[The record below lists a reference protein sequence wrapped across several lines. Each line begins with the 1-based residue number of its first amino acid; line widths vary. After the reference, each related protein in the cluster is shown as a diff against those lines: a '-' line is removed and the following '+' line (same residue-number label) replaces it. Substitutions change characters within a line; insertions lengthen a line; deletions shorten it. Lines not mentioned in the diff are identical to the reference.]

1 PDHHAALHGRV
12 VGELG
17 AADDVQVPAREILGT
32 GRDFR
37 YECFC
42 LFFRHEAALSVDRL
56 RMTRTAQSIYCSDSK
71 PLSSEFRHEDTKKN
85 ATEAQRH
92 RAERASSWLSFFS
105 VSLWL
110 CGFLT
115 TASAHLGRSTTC
127 TFQLR
132 SSRSGKSDLKCAPR
146 LSSRRRAARAMSRA
160 TVTRLNDR
168 YAAIS

>member
-92 RAERASSWLSFFS
+92 RAERKDRARRISSCLRVFVALFFLCVS
-105 VSLWL
+105 VAL
-110 CGFLT
+110 
-115 TASAHLGRSTTC
+115 
-127 TFQLR
+127 
-132 SSRSGKSDLKCAPR
+132 
-146 LSSRRRAARAMSRA
+146 
-160 TVTRLNDR
+160 
-168 YAAIS
+168 